1 MKKAYSLACIAS
13 IVLAVIFVG
22 CGVENPVD
30 EDQHI
35 TSENQNTDTKADV
48 VTKADLQALVDLID
62 ELHPE
67 NNVAEKYRKA
77 SSKSVVIL
85 AEDGAP
91 VVSVWPSK
99 VLAVKGTMATLA
111 YAYDPEWTAHYANVN
126 FSVKGGQEI
135 EAGYVIGTF
144 DENIGDGVLHFSV
157 RHKNQTIH
165 PRLYVP
171 PHVDF
176 DALKVW
182 P

>member
-30 EDQHI
+30 EDQFT
-35 TSENQNTDTKADV
+35 TSENQHPETKADV
-48 VTKADLQALVDLID
+48 VRKADLQALVELID

-67 NNVAEKYRKA
+67 NNVAEEYRKA

-99 VLAVKGTMATLA
+99 VLAIEGFKATFA
-111 YAYDPEWTAHYANVN
+111 YAYKPEWTVHYANVDL
-126 FSVKGGQEI
+126 SVEVGQEL
-135 EAGYVIGTF
+135 EPGDVIGTF
-144 DENIGDGVLHFSV
+144 YKNLGDGVIHFSV
-157 RHKNQTIH
+157 RHNNQPVH
-165 PRLYVP
+165 PRLYLP
-171 PHVDF
+171 AHIDF